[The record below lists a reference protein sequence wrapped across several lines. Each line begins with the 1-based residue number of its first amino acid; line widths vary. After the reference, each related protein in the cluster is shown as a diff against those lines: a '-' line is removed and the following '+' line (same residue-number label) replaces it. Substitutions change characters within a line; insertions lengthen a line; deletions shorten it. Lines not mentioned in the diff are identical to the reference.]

1 MRSIMKVFGRSPF
14 VPLQMHMEKVAEC
27 IDYIPQVLD
36 AHRRQESEIV
46 QSLAKKISRLEHEAD
61 NIKYDIRNSL
71 PRGLFLP
78 VNRANLLQILSIQ
91 DSIAN
96 SAENIGVLLT
106 FKKIASFDEFEIK
119 FDDLTSKCL
128 EAFKLARKIINQ
140 LDELLETGFGGVEAQ
155 TVRGLVDMVAFKEHE
170 ADVVQGELLR
180 ELLAHEDTVSYGDF
194 FLWTKIIRQVAN
206 IADRSEKLAVTVR
219 MTLESN

>member
-1 MRSIMKVFGRSPF
+1 MRNIMNVFGRSPF

-27 IDYIPQVLD
+27 INYIPQVLD
-36 AHRRQESEIV
+36 AHRRQEIETI

-61 NIKYDIRNSL
+61 IIKHDIRNSL
-71 PRGLFLP
+71 PRGLFMP
-78 VNRANLLQILSIQ
+78 VDRANLLHILDLQ

-106 FKKIASFDEFEIK
+106 FKQITSFNDFEIK
-119 FDDLTSKCL
+119 FDDFVSKCL
-128 EAFKLARKIINQ
+128 EAFMLAQSIIEQ

-155 TVRGLVDMVAFKEHE
+155 TVRELVDMVAFKEHE
-170 ADVVQGELLR
+170 SDVAQGELLR

-194 FLWTKIIRQVAN
+194 FLWTKIIRQIAN
-206 IADRSEKLAVTVR
+206 IADRSENLAMAVR
-219 MTLESN
+219 MTIESN